1 MTGPF
6 DFPRPP
12 GSPGKGNPKGNPWVR
27 PMSAACLIAWVGY
40 AFNAKVIATDF
51 FILAFLCFVLTVFHD
66 FTKP

>member
-6 DFPRPP
+6 YFPRPP
-12 GSPGKGNPKGNPWVR
+12 GPPGKGNPWVQ
-27 PMSAACLIAWVGY
+27 PMGAACLIVWVGY

-51 FILAFLCFVLTVFHD
+51 FILAFLCFALTVFHD

>member
-6 DFPRPP
+6 YFPRPP
-12 GSPGKGNPKGNPWVR
+12 SPPGKGNPWVNPT
-27 PMSAACLIAWVGY
+27 SAACLIAWVGY
-40 AFNAKVIATDF
+40 TFNAKVIATDF

>member
-6 DFPRPP
+6 YFPRPP
-12 GSPGKGNPKGNPWVR
+12 SPPGKSNPWVN
-27 PMSAACLIAWVGY
+27 PMSAACLIAGVGH

-51 FILAFLCFVLTVFHD
+51 FILASLCFVLAVFHD

>member
-6 DFPRPP
+6 DFPSPP
-12 GSPGKGNPKGNPWVR
+12 GPPGKGNPWVQ
-27 PMSAACLIAWVGY
+27 PMGAACLIVWVGY

-51 FILAFLCFVLTVFHD
+51 FILAFLCFALTVFHD